1 MFGIGGG
8 ELLFVM
14 LVILMLFGSDKIPE
28 FARAFAKGMAQLKNA
43 TNEIKDNIQGRG
55 LNMDELT
62 GGISTEIN
70 KAKEGFTKMIQE
82 TAIEEK
88 VTSEID
94 QLRNAFQ
101 KESTDLNEAIAESKV
116 NEDIV
121 EEVDPQ
127 GPIKRNS

>member
-43 TNEIKDNIQGRG
+43 TNEIKDNIQGSG

-116 NEDIV
+116 NDEII

>member
-43 TNEIKDNIQGRG
+43 TNEIKDNIQGSG